1 MNASQQTFL
10 LKTLQ
15 ERFDQHMF
23 RHQEITWKL
32 VEKKL
37 LSSKQAL
44 ETLLLMEETQ
54 GQPDVVFLD
63 PKDHT
68 IWFMDCSEQSPLG
81 RRSYC
86 YDDVALQARKANKP
100 KTSAIASALE
110 MQATVLNE
118 EQYFFLQTKGSFD
131 TKSSSW
137 LLTPPSI
144 RKLGGAIFG
153 DHRYGRTF
161 VFHNGADSYYGERGF
176 RVVLKV

>member
-1 MNASQQTFL
+1 MNISQQTQL

-15 ERFDQHMF
+15 RRFDEHMF
-23 RHQEITWKL
+23 RHQDITWKL

-37 LSSKQAL
+37 LSSRKAL
-44 ETLLLMEETQ
+44 ETLFLMEETK
-54 GQPDVVFLD
+54 GDPDVVFLD
-63 PKDHT
+63 NNDHT

-81 RRSYC
+81 RRSLC

-100 KTSAIASALE
+100 KASAFNTALDME
-110 MQATVLNE
+110 ATLLNE
-118 EQYFFLQTKGSFD
+118 EQYFFLQTKGTFD

-137 LLTPPSI
+137 LLTPASM
-144 RKLGGAIFG
+144 RKLGGALFG

-161 VFHNGADSYYGERGF
+161 VFHNGADSYYGDRGF

>member
-1 MNASQQTFL
+1 
-10 LKTLQ
+10 
-15 ERFDQHMF
+15 
-23 RHQEITWKL
+23 
-32 VEKKL
+32 
-37 LSSKQAL
+37 
-44 ETLLLMEETQ
+44 
-54 GQPDVVFLD
+54 
-63 PKDHT
+63 
-68 IWFMDCSEQSPLG
+68 MDCSEQSPLG

-137 LLTPPSI
+137 LLTPPTI